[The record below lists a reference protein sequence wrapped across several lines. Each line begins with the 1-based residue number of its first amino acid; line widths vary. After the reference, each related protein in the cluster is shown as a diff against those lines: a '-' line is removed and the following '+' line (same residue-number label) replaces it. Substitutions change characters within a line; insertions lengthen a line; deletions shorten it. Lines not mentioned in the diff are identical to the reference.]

1 MPSPDS
7 SPQVEADD
15 HYRAVHDQLTGLLNR
30 EGLSDGLDNLISTR
44 PGQFAILLVDLDDV
58 KKVNDTQGHP
68 VGDEL
73 IVRASRIFQETTR
86 QDGEERDNDIVA
98 TGREARTG
106 GDEFVLLFPGIDNQE
121 DLQAVQDRLNENLA
135 TGGVDASVGG
145 QVHRDSM
152 TATELLTLADASMY
166 KDKERRKI
174 ERYSVEQREVIEHI
188 GSVATMHEIDP
199 RDIPAVLS
207 ALKNQPE

>member
-1 MPSPDS
+1 MSSPDS
-7 SPQVEADD
+7 SPQVETDD

-30 EGLSDGLDNLISTR
+30 EGLNDGLDNLISTR
-44 PGQFAILLVDLDDV
+44 PGRFAILLVDLDDV

-73 IVRASRIFQETTR
+73 IVRASRIFQETVR
-86 QDGEERDNDIVA
+86 QDGEKRDNDIVA

-135 TGGVDASVGG
+135 AGGVNASVGG
-145 QVHRDSM
+145 QVHRDAM
-152 TATELLTLADASMY
+152 TAAELLTLADVAMY

-188 GSVATMHEIDP
+188 GSVALVHEIDP

-207 ALKNQPE
+207 ALKNQPV